1 MGLLAQRFEQ
11 RTRTQDWL
19 NDDDDSWAGQSTPSG
34 VRVNAQVALGLT
46 TVWRCVD
53 ILSSA
58 VAQAPKDVNIKIG
71 GRAFPQRQKP
81 SWLITPNPSDPTFT
95 ADDYFGQIAL
105 SLLLD
110 GNYFVHVYPN
120 VLDPQVLTILP
131 PSRVEVRTG
140 PVYEIRD
147 ATGRITNTLG
157 PMEMLHGTWVR
168 LPGALKGISPLET
181 LRRGIGSAVAAE
193 DFGGRFF
200 GQGAALSF
208 GVEVPGT
215 LDPTQKAQLADS
227 LKKKHQGLSN
237 SHAIGVL
244 TGGAKFVPGLAP
256 TPEQAQML
264 ATRKFSVEDLCR
276 PFGVPPHMVGS
287 QEPGASSYASAD
299 VNREVFVERSV
310 IPLAVRIESQHNRLL
325 SVPSNISDPN
335 AEAQFRFNLDGI
347 SRGNIQQRYT
357 AYQLGINSGMLRP
370 NEARDKEDLAP
381 VPGGDRLYM
390 QAQMVPIDQLG
401 MTPATPADPAM
412 TGKAA

>member
-1 MGLLAQRFEQ
+1 MGILAQRFEQ
-11 RTRTQDWL
+11 RSRVQDWL
-19 NDDDDSWAGQSTPSG
+19 NDDDEWSGQSTPSG

-46 TVWRCVD
+46 TIWRCVD

-58 VAQAPKDVNIKIG
+58 VAQSPKDVNIKIG
-71 GRAFPQRQKP
+71 GKSFPQFQKP
-81 SWLITPNPSDPTFT
+81 SWLIMPNPSDPTYT
-95 ADDYFGQIAL
+95 ADDYFGQVVV

-110 GNYFVHVYPN
+110 GNYFVHAYPN
-120 VLDPQVLTILP
+120 VLDPQVLTVLP
-131 PSRVEVRTG
+131 PSRVEVHSG
-140 PVYEIRD
+140 PVYEIRN
-147 ATGRITNTLG
+147 ASGRVTNTLT
-157 PMEMLHGTWVR
+157 PMEMLHGTWIR
-168 LPGALKGISPLET
+168 LPGALRGISPLET

-200 GQGAALSF
+200 GHGASLSF

-215 LDPTQKAQLADS
+215 LTDPQKIQLSEA
-227 LKKKHQGLSN
+227 LKKKHAGTAN
-237 SHAIGVL
+237 SHAIGIL
-244 TGGAKFVPGLAP
+244 TGGAKFVSGLAP

-299 VNREVFVERSV
+299 VNREVFVERGV
-310 IPLAVRIESQHNRLL
+310 IPLAVRVESQHSRLL
-325 SVPSNISDPN
+325 SVPATVTDPN
-335 AEAQFRFNLDGI
+335 ASAQFRFNLDGI

-370 NEARDKEDLAP
+370 NEARDKEDLQPAA
-381 VPGGDRLYM
+381 GGDRLYM
-390 QAQMVPIDQLG
+390 QAQMIPIDQLG
-401 MTPATPADPAM
+401 MTPAVPAEPA